1 MLPPPFLLRPR
12 RKKNTDVEYTQFLKM
27 MKNTTLNIS
36 AYELFT
42 GAQKY
47 ARFFKTMLS
56 TKEEPKVNE
65 IAELSAKCS
74 SILKKDM

>member
-1 MLPPPFLLRPR
+1 MQQVKLPPPFLLRPR
-12 RKKNTDVEYTQFLKM
+12 KKKNTDADYTWFLKM

-42 GAQKY
+42 RVPKY

-56 TKEEPKVNE
+56 TKEEPEVNE
-65 IAELSAKCS
+65 IT
-74 SILKKDM
+74 